1 MKLAKGDAVI
11 SLSLVRH
18 AEVGVE
24 ERDDYLRAAAA
35 ERRGDGDAEVPTKA
49 TDLTPQRQA
58 ELAANEE
65 FILSITENGYGKRT
79 SAYEYRIANRG
90 GQGII
95 NIETSQRNG
104 EVIAA
109 FPVVESDE
117 LLLVTDGGQLI
128 RCPVNDIRIAG
139 RNTQGVTLFSTAE
152 DERVVSVARLSD
164 DGGEGDDGEDD
175 DVVGEAGEGDENQ
188 GGDGDDVAAGA
199 DDDQQTTATD
209 A

>member
-1 MKLAKGDAVI
+1 MPPERLA
-11 SLSLVRH
+11 
-18 AEVGVE
+18 EW
-24 ERDDYLRAAAA
+24 AAH
-35 ERRGDGDAEVPTKA
+35 
-49 TDLTPQRQA
+49 
-58 ELAANEE
+58 EE

-95 NIETSQRNG
+95 NIVTSQRNG
-104 EVIAA
+104 EVVAA
-109 FPVVESDE
+109 FPVIESDE

-152 DERVVSVARLSD
+152 DERVVSGARLSD